1 MPTVNQLTIQQL
13 ENPQIKNK
21 VEALV
26 FDVKETGEVK
36 RALFL
41 LFQLEFAL
49 AKIKENKSS
58 VLKEYQSFIAIVSWV
73 AFPVLDDERA
83 QKAVSSGLVK
93 ALIGGIDVEAQLNT
107 RLFVLPVN
115 AREALAKNLRTALE
129 KNTEMIGNKEVG
141 QWIELYNQ
149 FEDFLKRNNLSAN
162 SFFNQSISA
171 KELNSREIEVLREIF
186 DVYDNIL
193 IKIPLV
199 DEEMMQQLVQSLE
212 RESEEVSDNGKRQI
226 KQEAEITP
234 SSKQQ
239 EQKQPAKQVSTS
251 SAPGLSQDKYREPIA
266 QKDLANKYKNIA
278 PQPTPDQPGLKSKDA
293 VIVNPLNIV
302 DLRRDQK

>member
-13 ENPQIKNK
+13 ENPQIRNK

-26 FDVKETGEVK
+26 FDVKETGDVK

-41 LFQLEFAL
+41 LLQLEFAL

-58 VLKEYQSFIAIVSWV
+58 ALKEYQNFSAIVSWV
-73 AFPVLDDERA
+73 AFPVLDEERA
-83 QKAVSSGLVK
+83 QKAVLSGLVR
-93 ALIGGIDVEAQLNT
+93 ALIVGIDVEAQLNT
-107 RLFVLPVN
+107 RLFVLPIN

-226 KQEAEITP
+226 QQEAETTP

-251 SAPGLSQDKYREPIA
+251 SAPDLSQDKYREPIA
-266 QKDLANKYKNIA
+266 QKDLANKYKNTS
-278 PQPTPDQPGLKSKDA
+278 PQPTTDQSGLKSKDD